1 MKSKKPLNELISM
14 ILVEMENAQF
24 SDETRRQYRDVYRRL
39 QKLANAQQEM
49 YYNKQLGQVFI
60 EDCNYVGTKEFSHH
74 RFYFHKRCVHILETL
89 VYTGFI
95 DWSQCLSNENLHSFV
110 NPHFN
115 NIYADYIMFL
125 KEEGMKPSTI
135 CTYGRTVTYFLNFI
149 ETKGRKSV
157 GDLRPGDVKDFVLAM
172 CKEHWNPKCLGS
184 YIPGMKKFLI
194 MYTTSSVFI
203 RELPSYMPR
212 KKDIIEVYSDNEHE
226 QLINYLN
233 RSDISKRDKA
243 ISLLSI
249 ETGLRA
255 IDIINLKLDDIDW
268 KNEVIHLVQEKT
280 SHAINI
286 PLRPSYGNA
295 MADYLLDERPNS
307 SLKYLFLHQKAPFD
321 KINSHTCIFS
331 ILKKVVTNAGI
342 EKSGRINGT
351 RMMRHNAASRMVR
364 KGIPL
369 PAIAEVLGHSDPNST
384 LIYIST
390 DGERLSQCTLPLPGG
405 SYE

>member
-1 MKSKKPLNELISM
+1 MKSKKPLNELIAM

-24 SDETRRQYRDVYRRL
+24 SDETRRQYRDVFRRL
-39 QKLANAQQEM
+39 QKLANARQEM

-60 EDCNYVGTKEFSHH
+60 EDCNYVGTNEFSHH
-74 RFYFHKRCVHILETL
+74 RFHFHKRCVHILETL
-89 VYTGFI
+89 VYTGLV
-95 DWSQCLSNENLHSFV
+95 DWSQCPSNENLHSFSI
-110 NPHFN
+110 PHFN
-115 NIYADYIMFL
+115 NIYEDYIMFL
-125 KEEGMKPSTI
+125 KGEGMKPSTI
-135 CTYGRTVTYFLNFI
+135 CTYCRTVTYFLNYI
-149 ETKGRKSV
+149 ETKGYKSFE
-157 GDLRPGDVKDFVLAM
+157 DLRPGDVTDFVLDM
-172 CKEHWNPKCLGS
+172 CKEHWDAKCLGS
-184 YIPGMKKFLI
+184 YIPGMKKLLI
-194 MYTTSSVFI
+194 MSKTSSAFI

-226 QLINYLN
+226 QLINYLYK
-233 RSDISKRDKA
+233 SDISKRDKA
-243 ISLLSI
+243 ICLLSI

-255 IDIINLKLDDIDW
+255 IDISNLKLDDVDW

-280 SHAINI
+280 NHAINI

-307 SLKYLFLHQKAPFD
+307 SSEYLFLHRKAPFD

-331 ILKKVVTNAGI
+331 ILKKVVRNAGI

-384 LIYIST
+384 MIYIST
-390 DGERLSQCTLPLPGG
+390 DGERLSECTLPLPGG
-405 SYE
+405 AYE